1 MKKSGLILVSL
12 LLSFSIFAQRH
23 FGGKF
28 ETDIF
33 DNLIYERN
41 DGYKA
46 SLKENIFEDKI
57 FEDSHKNKLVYKK
70 KFLDKLIHKRDK
82 DIFVDLIR
90 YFDNKTS
97 LNEEFDIDIFDKL
110 KYSNNQKFNAS
121 FSKNIFG
128 DVIYED
134 SNENKIIF
142 KQKFL
147 DLFELSDL
155 TALDAY
161 LFMDILYS
169 MMDTNNYKEE
179 YEVDI
184 FDNVKY
190 TSSEGISIKIEK
202 EKAIK
207 IYNKKKKRRS
217 PMWKE
222 FF

>member
-1 MKKSGLILVSL
+1 MKKSIFIFVLA
-12 LLSFSIFAQRH
+12 LLSSSIFGQRY

-28 ETDIF
+28 DKDIF
-33 DNLIYERN
+33 DNLVYERN

-46 SLKENIFEDKI
+46 SLKKNIFDDKI

-70 KFLDKLIHKRDK
+70 KFLDRLSKKSDK
-82 DIFVDLIR
+82 DIFIELIR

-97 LNEEFDIDIFDKL
+97 LTEEFEIDIFDNL
-110 KYSNNQKFNAS
+110 KYANNQKFKAS
-121 FSKNIFG
+121 LSKNIFG
-128 DVIYED
+128 DIVYED
-134 SNENKIIF
+134 SNKNKIVF

-147 DLFELSDL
+147 DLFELYDL
-155 TALDAY
+155 TRLDTY
-161 LFMDILYS
+161 LFMDMLYS
-169 MMDTNNYKEE
+169 MMDINNYKEE

-190 TSSEGISIKIEK
+190 TSSEGVSLKIEK

-207 IYNKKKKRRS
+207 IYNKKKRRRS
-217 PMWKE
+217 PIWKD